1 MIIRNEYEDADYAL
15 MNPRISKDSV
25 KHLFH
30 LGGTTEVIE
39 FFGLKDYPQSQNLN
53 YLANTLLTCL
63 HLVESSK

>member
-25 KHLFH
+25 KHLFY

-39 FFGLKDYPQSQNLN
+39 FFEILGFIR
-53 YLANTLLTCL
+53 A
-63 HLVESSK
+63 